1 MSGNKITRVISNL
14 TDLTN
19 ERINSNYNSLRTSTT
34 SVFSKYSYSDLSD
47 DDFDDESI
55 HRVDISRPSLNS
67 MLVNNLSQS
76 ESTSRA
82 NLRQSMENH
91 YETFDGLSKVKSGS
105 NFSRISSFSNTSSS
119 FDTYTPGLNDLL
131 VEIAHQ
137 KHSNL
142 SKTPLTL
149 LNENLIDH
157 ESFTYNDLNE
167 NPNSYRLIGQD
178 SAFFPTESN
187 DTALEEVQYFNEK
200 QLEFFDITYST
211 IISNQEYIIDCED
224 FYDDLIRNSFII
236 LDEAFYENSSQL
248 NLLVEKIPSSPPSCM
263 NTHVRVYIQ

>member
-91 YETFDGLSKVKSGS
+91 DRNMNKLKKSRESQKKITGKSRESHEKV
-105 NFSRISSFSNTSSS
+105 
-119 FDTYTPGLNDLL
+119 
-131 VEIAHQ
+131 
-137 KHSNL
+137 
-142 SKTPLTL
+142 
-149 LNENLIDH
+149 
-157 ESFTYNDLNE
+157 
-167 NPNSYRLIGQD
+167 
-178 SAFFPTESN
+178 
-187 DTALEEVQYFNEK
+187 
-200 QLEFFDITYST
+200 
-211 IISNQEYIIDCED
+211 
-224 FYDDLIRNSFII
+224 
-236 LDEAFYENSSQL
+236 
-248 NLLVEKIPSSPPSCM
+248 
-263 NTHVRVYIQ
+263 